1 MHACIGVNTTM
12 VEHNFTFTG
21 YINRPA
27 LAAVLSILVVAAVIA
42 NTFVLIV
49 TLYQKKSWKKPS
61 TILFTSLIVSHLADA
76 LLYLPFF
83 IIATATGEWV
93 FGSTL
98 EQKRGTCSF
107 AAFMFFYNVLIIT
120 MTLAAISFD
129 RFLFIVKPNIHKQFM
144 KPWIVVTEVV
154 AIWILSALLNT
165 TPLYGLGE
173 FDYDP
178 TIGACGPAWTGHY
191 DYLSYTLVIFSILL
205 LIIAVTS
212 VWTFCFTR
220 KFLKNHSEL
229 ADNVVYVSQRKKL
242 VGIFAAMLLAYLLC
256 YGPGYV
262 IAILAGILNLP
273 AEVFASIEVCFHS
286 IIVTSPLVQSY
297 FRPEI
302 KLAIVFLYQ
311 KLTKTAATLSH
322 IGSSHN

>member
-1 MHACIGVNTTM
+1 MG
-12 VEHNFTFTG
+12 EHNFTFTG
-21 YINRPA
+21 NINRPA

-107 AAFMFFYNVLIIT
+107 VAFMFFYNVLIIT

-129 RFLFIVKPNIHKQFM
+129 RFLFIVKPHIHKQFM
-144 KPWIVVTEVV
+144 KPWIVVTEVFI
-154 AIWILSALLNT
+154 IWILAALLNT

-173 FDYDP
+173 FEYDP
-178 TIGACGPAWTGHY
+178 PVGTCAPAWTGHY
-191 DYLSYTLVIFSILL
+191 EYLSYVLVIFSILL

-212 VWTFCFTR
+212 IWTFCFTR
-220 KFLKNHSEL
+220 NFFKNHSEL
-229 ADNVVYVSQRKKL
+229 ANNVMYVSQSKKL
-242 VGIFAAMLLAYLLC
+242 VGIFAAMLLAYLLS
-256 YGPGYV
+256 YGPGYIV
-262 IAILAGILNLP
+262 AILAGILNLP

-286 IIVTSPLVQSY
+286 ITLTSPLVQSY

-302 KLAIVFLYQ
+302 KLSIVFLYQ
-311 KLTKTAATLSH
+311 KLKKTAATLSH